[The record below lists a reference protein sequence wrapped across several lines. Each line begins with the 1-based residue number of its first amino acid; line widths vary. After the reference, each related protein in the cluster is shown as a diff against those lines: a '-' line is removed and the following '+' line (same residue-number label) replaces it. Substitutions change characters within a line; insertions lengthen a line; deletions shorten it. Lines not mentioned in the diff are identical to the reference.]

1 MAHPA
6 DAARPGGRRRRNP
19 HATRDRL
26 VRAALEL
33 FTTRGY
39 HASTTPQLARKA
51 GVAEGTIYRHFESK
65 EHLLNELYRAA
76 VRLLLSFVKE
86 APPNASCRD
95 RLQAIAEQWRDVAA
109 NDAALVKLIF
119 LTEHGTLLDQRSHTV
134 MAELRSA
141 LANVIASGKSAG
153 DVRAG
158 AVEIW
163 TDVWMQLVVLALE
176 RIATGKWTA
185 QHVGPRQVIEAAWD
199 AIRVSGSQ
207 TPDTRP
213 GLLEGGPPGNSR

>member
-19 HATRDRL
+19 QATRDRL
-26 VRAALEL
+26 VRAALAL
-33 FTTRGY
+33 FTTQGY

-86 APPNASCRD
+86 APPSASCRD

-109 NDAALVKLIF
+109 NDPALVKLVF
-119 LTEHGTLLDQRSHTV
+119 LTEHGTLLDQRSHAAMV
-134 MAELRSA
+134 ELRGA

-153 DVRAG
+153 EVRAG

-163 TDVWMQLVVLALE
+163 TDVWVQLVVLAIE

-185 QHVGPRQVIEAAWD
+185 QHVGSRQVIEAAWD
-199 AIRVSGSQ
+199 AIRVSGSR
-207 TPDTRP
+207 TPDPRP
-213 GLLEGGPPGNSR
+213 GSTDSGTPAGPR